1 MLERHEEIVKRELEL
16 VTKWLVCASA
26 QLAPEYFHLP
36 VAGAEETAFR
46 ERVYCYEL
54 YHRWRCHWQEG
65 FRFSLNGEV
74 DKQKHPLIPGAWKP
88 DFLVH
93 VPGEM
98 ANLLVVEVKPCTAE
112 LKKMAEDLQK
122 LTSLRR
128 DLRDEGGHP
137 ASYDAAYFL
146 VYGLD
151 LDDWPALRLRL
162 MAVAGGPEDFD
173 RNLVECFVHARAGTK
188 IVRAAWE

>member
-1 MLERHEEIVKRELEL
+1 MDRHEEIVRRELEL
-16 VTKWLVCASA
+16 VTEWLVCASA
-26 QLAPEYFHLP
+26 ELPPEYFHRP

-98 ANLLVVEVKPCTAE
+98 ANLLVVEVKPSTAD

-122 LTSLRR
+122 LTSFRR
-128 DLRDEGGHP
+128 DLRDESGRP
-137 ASYDAAYFL
+137 ASYHAAYLL
-146 VYGLD
+146 VYGVD
-151 LDDWPALRLRL
+151 LDDGALS
-162 MAVAGGPEDFD
+162 ASGSW
-173 RNLVECFVHARAGTK
+173 K
-188 IVRAAWE
+188 